1 MCSCALLSYQTN
13 TFLLFEMLAGVT
25 GSPREWICAN
35 LHLSN
40 EENVNSLAE
49 TDITNKAARAFL
61 KPLVESTS
69 EQHCLLKEI
78 WRKHVTVVCTNPNG
92 KYNNSASRS

>member
-1 MCSCALLSYQTN
+1 MCGCALLSYQTN

-61 KPLVESTS
+61 KPRRVNLRTTLSLERNL
-69 EQHCLLKEI
+69 EKACDGGLH
-78 WRKHVTVVCTNPNG
+78 
-92 KYNNSASRS
+92 